1 MALLCVLFNTKLVF
15 AARWWLLR
23 LLTWWRYACSPRP
36 RAGLGLVVTGI
47 EVPFTVWLSSWGRRG
62 QGDCFEG
69 GWLLPW
75 EMYPAMESTSCLTK
89 SPAGFWL
96 KKANGQVSWRDVF
109 QAIFFCNCAA
119 HMKRLLYYM
128 NVVPEMLVIY
138 RHFEIWSTVIRHCS
152 RDDLVCVCVITISKA
167 MLVWEERERV
177 CVWPFI
183 ADGLSASAIT

>member
-1 MALLCVLFNTKLVF
+1 MALCVLFNTKLVF

-36 RAGLGLVVTGI
+36 RAGLGSVVTGI
-47 EVPFTVWLSSWGRRG
+47 EVPFTVWLSSWGKRG

-96 KKANGQVSWRDVF
+96 KKANGQVSWRERLCSRPSF
-109 QAIFFCNCAA
+109 HA
-119 HMKRLLYYM
+119 KRLLYY
-128 NVVPEMLVIY
+128 VVPEMLRSSPCILRYKLLYVTAI
-138 RHFEIWSTVIRHCS
+138 ETTWS
-152 RDDLVCVCVITISKA
+152 VCVSLTVQRPC
-167 MLVWEERERV
+167 
-177 CVWPFI
+177 
-183 ADGLSASAIT
+183 